1 MATINIDYRFS
12 SIGHAGIK
20 LNKKKTVDVVVAG
33 RHTNELNPQYKG
45 SQKFT
50 IRHCHEIC
58 NNYFA

>member
-1 MATINIDYRFS
+1 MATINI
-12 SIGHAGIK
+12 
-20 LNKKKTVDVVVAG
+20 DVVVAG

-58 NNYFA
+58 NNYFAKINILPESSPTINQRK